1 MFCSRQGD
9 PELGSGSSLVGVD
22 LTIFNIEVVEDGWKE
37 AIFVFIDEQD
47 SREFVDVR
55 KA

>member
-1 MFCSRQGD
+1 MFGSSHGD
-9 PELGSGSSLVGVD
+9 PELGSGSSLVGVN
-22 LTIFNIEVVEDGWKE
+22 LAVFNIEIIEDGWKE
-37 AIFVFIDEQD
+37 AIFIFIDEQD